1 MLRTACGK
9 VEQGRFSLIRY
20 LSDCEAASLQ
30 DYPVCVVGS
39 GPGGLSLAVALARQG
54 QRVLLVD
61 GGDWR
66 DDQIDDDAYQGA
78 ASAPHPGTTEYRR
91 QRFGGTT
98 HLWGGRCVPLDPA
111 DFAARSHVPLS
122 GWPISYEEYAR
133 YLPEAMQYCDAGNA
147 DFTPASLAGGNA
159 PMFSELPQLSQALTE
174 YIERYSLP
182 TDFAA
187 KFSEELKASG
197 LVNVVLRARCTRLLA
212 NTDGS
217 RIDAV
222 VLHDGQQEVQVRA
235 SQIVLAGGAIEA
247 TRLLLC
253 TREQVPAWQR
263 FDGSLGRYYACHFD
277 LIFGEMR
284 LKGEKPRFRFQKT
297 QDGVYARR
305 KLQFTPQWQN
315 QLGLLNSTL
324 RLHFPSYADPGHGSG
339 VLSAI
344 YLAKSIL
351 PSEHQDILN
360 HGNQNAVAHP
370 RRLAH
375 VRNVMLDAGSVFGF
389 AYDMV
394 FKRKLAKRKLPYTL
408 IPNRNG
414 TYPLEFNSEQ
424 VSDAANRISLLDT
437 TDRYGMR
444 RVDVQWRLTSQDIDS
459 GVQSF
464 MSMQSL
470 LAGTRH
476 CRLDFDPGELKEQ
489 VTRALPVGG
498 HHIGSTRMGRF
509 VEDSVVDTDC
519 RVHGVSNLLV
529 LSSSVFPT
537 NGHANPTLSIVALA
551 LRMADHLQTVL
562 R

>member
-1 MLRTACGK
+1 M
-9 VEQGRFSLIRY
+9 IRY
-20 LSDCEAASLQ
+20 LSDCDSASLQ

-39 GPGGLSLAVALARQG
+39 GPGGLSLAVALSRQG

-66 DDQIDDDAYQGA
+66 EEQVDDDAYQGSA
-78 ASAPHPGTTEYRR
+78 AAPHPATTEYRR

-111 DFAARSHVPLS
+111 DFAARPHVPLS

-133 YLPEAMQYCDAGNA
+133 YLPQAMQYCDAGAA
-147 DFTPASLAGGNA
+147 DFTPASLAGGNG
-159 PMFSELPQLSQALTE
+159 PMFSELPQLQEALTE

-187 KFSEELKASG
+187 KFAEELKASDR
-197 LVNVVLRARCTRLLA
+197 VTVVLRARCTRLVA
-212 NTDGS
+212 SADGS
-217 RIDAV
+217 HIESI
-222 VLHDGQQEVQVRA
+222 VLHDGQQQVPVRA
-235 SQIVLAGGAIEA
+235 GQFVLAGGAIEA

-253 TREQVPAWQR
+253 TREELPAWQR

-284 LKGEKPRFRFQKT
+284 LTGEKPRFSFQKT

-324 RLHFPSYADPGHGSG
+324 RLHFPSYGDPGHGSG

-344 YLAKSIL
+344 YLAKSVL

-360 HGNQNAVAHP
+360 HGSQSAAADP

-375 VRNVMLDAGSVFGF
+375 LRNVIFDAGSVFGF

-394 FKRKLAKRKLPYTL
+394 VKRKLAKRKLPYTL

-424 VSDAANRISLLDT
+424 VGDAGNCIRLLDA

-444 RVDVQWRLTSQDIDS
+444 RVDVQWRLTAQDIES
-459 GVQSF
+459 GIQSF
-464 MSMQSL
+464 TTMQSL
-470 LAGTRH
+470 LAKTRH
-476 CRLDFDPGELKEQ
+476 CRLDFDPGELREQ

-498 HHIGSTRMGRF
+498 HHIGSTRMGTSVR
-509 VEDSVVDTDC
+509 DSVVDTDC
-519 RVHGVSNLLV
+519 RLHGVDNLLV

-537 NGHANPTLSIVALA
+537 NGHANPTLSIVAMA
-551 LRMADHLQTVL
+551 LRMAEHLRSGQ
-562 R
+562 

>member
-1 MLRTACGK
+1 M
-9 VEQGRFSLIRY
+9 IRY
-20 LSDCEAASLQ
+20 LSDCEIASLQ

-39 GPGGLSLAVALARQG
+39 GPGGLSLAVALARKG

-66 DDQIDDDAYQGA
+66 EEQVDDDAYQGSA
-78 ASAPHPGTTEYRR
+78 AAPHPGTTEYRR

-111 DFAARSHVPLS
+111 DFATRAHVPLS
-122 GWPISYEEYAR
+122 GWPISYDEYAR
-133 YLPEAMQYCDAGNA
+133 YLPAAMQYCDAGAA
-147 DFTPASLAGGNA
+147 DFSPACLAGGNG
-159 PMFSELPQLSQALTE
+159 PMFSELPQLDEALSE
-174 YIERYSLP
+174 HIERYSLP

-187 KFSEELKASG
+187 KFSEELKASDR
-197 LVNVVLRARCTRLLA
+197 VMVVLRARCTRLVSNA
-212 NTDGS
+212 NGS
-217 RIDAV
+217 RIESI
-222 VLHDGQQEVQVRA
+222 VLHDGQQEIQVRA
-235 SQIVLAGGAIEA
+235 GQIVLAGGAIEA

-253 TREQVPAWQR
+253 TREQVPAWAR
-263 FDGSLGRYYACHFD
+263 FDSSLGRYYACHFD

-305 KLQFTPQWQN
+305 KLQFTQHWQN
-315 QLGLLNSTL
+315 RLGLLNSTL
-324 RLHFPSYADPGHGSG
+324 RLHFPSYGDPGHGSG

-344 YLAKSIL
+344 YLAKSVL

-360 HGNQNAVAHP
+360 HGSQNQVGDP
-370 RRLAH
+370 QRLAH
-375 VRNVMLDAGSVFGF
+375 LRNVVLDAGSVFGF

-394 FKRKLAKRKLPYTL
+394 VKRKLAKRKLPYTL

-424 VSDAANRISLLDT
+424 VSDAGNRIHLLDA

-444 RVDVQWRLTSQDIDS
+444 RVDVQWRLTSQDIES
-459 GVQSF
+459 GIQSF
-464 MSMQSL
+464 MTMQNL
-470 LAGTRH
+470 LSKTRH
-476 CRLDFDPGELKEQ
+476 CRLDFDHGELREQ

-498 HHIGSTRMGRF
+498 HHIGSTRMGRSA
-509 VEDSVVDTDC
+509 DHSVVDVNC
-519 RVHGVSNLLV
+519 RVHGVSNLLI

-551 LRMADHLQTVL
+551 LRMADHVQQF
-562 R
+562 